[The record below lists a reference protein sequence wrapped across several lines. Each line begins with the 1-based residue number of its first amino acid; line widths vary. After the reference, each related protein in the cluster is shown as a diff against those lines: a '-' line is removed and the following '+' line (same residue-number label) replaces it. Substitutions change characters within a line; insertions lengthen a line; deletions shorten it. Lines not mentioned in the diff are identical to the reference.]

1 MDNDKV
7 TMENL
12 LRYYNFLGKI
22 SFSSLNYH
30 KSSFFVLKISKVLFS
45 SLNFSKRTDFRS
57 SVYFC

>member
-22 SFSSLNYH
+22 SFSSLNYY
-30 KSSFFVLKISKVLFS
+30 KSSFFVLKFQKF
-45 SLNFSKRTDFRS
+45 
-57 SVYFC
+57 YFCS